1 MKEEKKQKNPKNQQ
15 EEKVETI
22 LETGNTRETKE
33 RNKKKNNKTRMMLVL
48 LFLAIFAVI
57 SYIQLRGSYLEYQE
71 LGEQYI
77 PIFYTNLIYKYTI
90 MAVNFV
96 ILYII
101 MYMTNRGI
109 KKGLTPFFE
118 KENKKMPKLPNKSL
132 SLVISAIVSIIVSA
146 VLMQKIMLAIN
157 STAFGIQ
164 DPIFNLDIS
173 YYMFIKPIIEA
184 ILIYFIALVVGLS
197 LYMALY
203 YVIVFNMYFD
213 GIDGK
218 MFKQSLFMK
227 KLTRNIILLTIGI
240 ALITILNTQNIMQG
254 KILTVNEDIDIVGAG
269 ITEATIKLWGYV
281 IFAFII
287 VIFAYRAI
295 KAFKQEK
302 TSKVLKNL
310 AVIPGYLV
318 VMFIVMVGFD
328 LIFVN
333 SNEIDKEKEYIQQNI
348 DNTKSAYNINIEE
361 NNIENSGTITEEE
374 VDENRNIIN
383 NIPIMS
389 QDAVLTTLEDNQ
401 TETGYFSY
409 RNANLANYQI
419 NGQTQ
424 TVYVAPREIKSADRT
439 YNNKTYEYTHG
450 MGAIIASATQSTE
463 TGNVQYVQKE
473 ISGSDEKIN
482 IEQPRIYFGLET
494 NDIIATNAKNKQEYD
509 YTDQNGTEH
518 TSTYDGKAGLQLNF
532 LDRIILGI
540 TKGDLKLAF
549 SNEVT
554 DNSKILINRQ
564 VITRAKKALP
574 YLIYDEN
581 PYTVITDDGRIVWVI
596 DAYTVSSSYPYSQY
610 TTIEHDGM
618 HENIN
623 YIRNS
628 VKVLVDSYDGTI
640 SYYITDRTDP
650 IAMAYRNIYPTLFV
664 DLEEEIPQDI
674 QEHLVYPQ
682 FLYDVQAEVLK
693 VYHNVKPDV
702 LYRADDLWD
711 IAKYN
716 TVRNSRST
724 GTYMESYYTMV
735 NDNGNEELG
744 LVQIYTPAEKQ
755 NIISYLIGTVDGSTN
770 KLTLQKFSADSNIV
784 GPMQLDKQI
793 EEDAAISAELEA
805 LNTTGTRLTKE
816 MIIVPINNTLLYVEP
831 IYQTL
836 LNESE
841 VPLLKKVIVASGNKV
856 AIGDTLTG
864 ALQNLLSQYAVDI
877 EVENTEDIDGLID
890 AIIKANDNLTESN
903 NSNDWEL
910 MGSDLNRLQELIDS
924 LKELKEEEDKKQ
936 EELEQQVDNYLQNTN
951 TNSNTSE
958 NVSVENEQIQN
969 NVTQ

>member
-1 MKEEKKQKNPKNQQ
+1 
-15 EEKVETI
+15 
-22 LETGNTRETKE
+22 
-33 RNKKKNNKTRMMLVL
+33 
-48 LFLAIFAVI
+48 
-57 SYIQLRGSYLEYQE
+57 
-71 LGEQYI
+71 
-77 PIFYTNLIYKYTI
+77 
-90 MAVNFV
+90 
-96 ILYII
+96 
-101 MYMTNRGI
+101 
-109 KKGLTPFFE
+109 
-118 KENKKMPKLPNKSL
+118 
-132 SLVISAIVSIIVSA
+132 
-146 VLMQKIMLAIN
+146 
-157 STAFGIQ
+157 
-164 DPIFNLDIS
+164 
-173 YYMFIKPIIEA
+173 
-184 ILIYFIALVVGLS
+184 
-197 LYMALY
+197 
-203 YVIVFNMYFD
+203 
-213 GIDGK
+213 
-218 MFKQSLFMK
+218 
-227 KLTRNIILLTIGI
+227 
-240 ALITILNTQNIMQG
+240 
-254 KILTVNEDIDIVGAG
+254 
-269 ITEATIKLWGYV
+269 
-281 IFAFII
+281 
-287 VIFAYRAI
+287 
-295 KAFKQEK
+295 
-302 TSKVLKNL
+302 
-310 AVIPGYLV
+310 
-318 VMFIVMVGFD
+318 
-328 LIFVN
+328 
-333 SNEIDKEKEYIQQNI
+333 
-348 DNTKSAYNINIEE
+348 
-361 NNIENSGTITEEE
+361 
-374 VDENRNIIN
+374 
-383 NIPIMS
+383 
-389 QDAVLTTLEDNQ
+389 
-401 TETGYFSY
+401 
-409 RNANLANYQI
+409 
-419 NGQTQ
+419 
-424 TVYVAPREIKSADRT
+424 
-439 YNNKTYEYTHG
+439 
-450 MGAIIASATQSTE
+450 
-463 TGNVQYVQKE
+463 
-473 ISGSDEKIN
+473 
-482 IEQPRIYFGLET
+482 
-494 NDIIATNAKNKQEYD
+494 
-509 YTDQNGTEH
+509 
-518 TSTYDGKAGLQLNF
+518 
-532 LDRIILGI
+532 
-540 TKGDLKLAF
+540 
-549 SNEVT
+549 
-554 DNSKILINRQ
+554 
-564 VITRAKKALP
+564 
-574 YLIYDEN
+574 
-581 PYTVITDDGRIVWVI
+581 
-596 DAYTVSSSYPYSQY
+596 
-610 TTIEHDGM
+610 
-618 HENIN
+618 
-623 YIRNS
+623 
-628 VKVLVDSYDGTI
+628 
-640 SYYITDRTDP
+640 
-650 IAMAYRNIYPTLFV
+650 MAYRNIYPTLFV

>member
-1 MKEEKKQKNPKNQQ
+1 MEENKNNPKNKT

-22 LETGNTRETKE
+22 LDTGNTRETKE
-33 RNKKKNNKTRMMLVL
+33 RNKKKNNRTRMMLVL
-48 LFLAIFAVI
+48 LFIAIFAVI

-71 LGEQYI
+71 IGEQYI
-77 PIFYTNLIYKYTI
+77 QIFYTNLIYKYAI

-96 ILYII
+96 ILYFII
-101 MYMTNRGI
+101 YMTNRGI

-118 KENKKMPKLPNKSL
+118 KENKKIPKLPNKSL

-146 VLMQKIMLAIN
+146 VFMQKIMLAIN
-157 STAFGIQ
+157 NTSFGTQ

-173 YYMFIKPIIEA
+173 YYMFIKPILEAA
-184 ILIYFIALVVGLS
+184 ILYFIFTVVGLT

-218 MFKQSLFMK
+218 MLKQSLFMK
-227 KLTRNIILLTIGI
+227 KLTRNIMLLAIGI
-240 ALITILNTQNIMQG
+240 ALITVLNTQNIMQG
-254 KILTVNEDIDIVGAG
+254 KILTVDEDIEIIGAG

-295 KAFKQEK
+295 KAFKEEK

-318 VMFIVMVGFD
+318 TLFIVMVGFD

-361 NNIENSGTITEEE
+361 RNIENSGTITEEE
-374 VDENRNIIN
+374 VDENQNIIN
-383 NIPIMS
+383 NIPIMT

-409 RNANLANYQI
+409 RNANLANYEI

-424 TVYVAPREIKSADRT
+424 TVYIAPREIKNDDRT

-494 NDIIATNAKNKQEYD
+494 NDIIATNARNKQEYD
-509 YTDQNGTEH
+509 YTDQNGTEY

-554 DNSKILINRQ
+554 DDSKILINRQ
-564 VITRAKKALP
+564 IITRAKKALP

-610 TTIEHDGM
+610 TTIEHDGI

-650 IAMAYRNIYPTLFV
+650 IAMAYRNIYPTLFM
-664 DLEEEIPQDI
+664 DLDEEIPKDI
-674 QEHLVYPQ
+674 QQHLVYPQ
-682 FLYDVQAEVLK
+682 FLYDVQAEILK

-724 GTYMESYYTMV
+724 GTYMESYDTMV
-735 NDNGNEELG
+735 DDNGNEELG
-744 LVQIYTPAEKQ
+744 LVQIYTPDEKQ
-755 NIISYLIGTVDGSTN
+755 NIISYLVGTTDGSTN

-784 GPMQLDKQI
+784 GPMQLDNQI

-831 IYQTL
+831 IYQTM

-841 VPLLKKVIVASGNKV
+841 IPLLKKVIVASGNKV
-856 AIGDTLTG
+856 AIGENLVK

-877 EVENTEDIDGLID
+877 EVENTDDINGLID
-890 AIIKANDNLTESN
+890 SIIKANDNLTQSN
-903 NSNDWEL
+903 DSNDWEM
-910 MGSDLNRLQELIDS
+910 MGSDLKRLQELIDS
-924 LKELKEEEDKKQ
+924 LKELKEEEDKKK
-936 EELEQQVDNYLQNTN
+936 EEIINDETQNNNIEENIIQNDVLQD
-951 TNSNTSE
+951 NTSI
-958 NVSVENEQIQN
+958 VNE
-969 NVTQ
+969 